1 MKPVSNNIL
10 SFSTILIF
18 LPIVS
23 AHMPGASPP
32 PKFELEPILVD
43 DGGKIINITIEEIG
57 KYHSERAKEMR
68 IKMLKKQGKT
78 EEEIKA
84 IIKKELA
91 NATGICT
98 CVVASF
104 RAALLGIKNVWG
116 DEVPKRD
123 DIRIISNLPTPGS
136 CQCFQYITGNA
147 PKIEAMCK
155 GEFHII
161 LPNGTEVKNMS
172 MKNLKKIA
180 MNINA
185 SYYHF
190 IICRRSTGECFTAN
204 VKDDV
209 FPEDYFVLRK
219 KVKYGIPEKASKEE
233 IEKFQKEWED
243 VRNKFLTQPDWEL
256 FEGIEKPES
265 ERNVVGAIALL
276 IGCGVAWAIWRK
288 YA

>member
-1 MKPVSNNIL
+1 MAPLPVD
-10 SFSTILIF
+10 
-18 LPIVS
+18 

-32 PKFELEPILVD
+32 PKFELEPIVID

-57 KYHSERAKEMR
+57 RYHNEIAKKMK

-78 EEEIKA
+78 DEEIKA
-84 IIKKELA
+84 IIEKEFA
-91 NATGICT
+91 NATGLCPCLVI
-98 CVVASF
+98 SF
-104 RAALLGIKNVWG
+104 RAALLGIKNIWG
-116 DEVPKRD
+116 DEIPKRN
-123 DIRIISNLPTPGS
+123 DIMIISNLPTPGS

-147 PKIEAMCK
+147 PNVKATYK

-185 SYYHF
+185 SYYCF
-190 IICRRSTGECFTAN
+190 TICRKSTGKCFTAD

-219 KVKYGIPEKASKEE
+219 KVKYGVPEKASKEE
-233 IEKFQKEWED
+233 IDEFRKKWENLRD
-243 VRNKFLTQPDWEL
+243 KFLTQPNYKL
-256 FEGIEKPES
+256 FEGIEMPES
-265 ERNVVGAIALL
+265 EENVIGAIAVL
-276 IGCGVAWAIWRK
+276 IGCGVAWAILRK
-288 YA
+288 YAK

>member
-1 MKPVSNNIL
+1 MIL
-10 SFSTILIF
+10 GFSIALVAS
-18 LPIVS
+18 LSVE
-23 AHMPGASPP
+23 AHIPGASPP

-43 DGGKIINITIEEIG
+43 DGGKIISIAIEEIG

-84 IIKKELA
+84 IIEKEFA

-98 CVVASF
+98 CVAASF

-123 DIRIISNLPTPGS
+123 DIRIISNLPTPCS

-147 PKIEAMCK
+147 PNVKAVRK

-180 MNINA
+180 MNVNA
-185 SYYHF
+185 SYYNF

-219 KVKYGIPEKASKEE
+219 KVKYGIPEKASK
-233 IEKFQKEWED
+233 
-243 VRNKFLTQPDWEL
+243 R
-256 FEGIEKPES
+256 
-265 ERNVVGAIALL
+265 R
-276 IGCGVAWAIWRK
+276 
-288 YA
+288 

>member
-1 MKPVSNNIL
+1 MRSVIVVLGFLALMALPVE
-10 SFSTILIF
+10 
-18 LPIVS
+18 

-32 PKFELEPILVD
+32 PKFELEPIVVD

-57 KYHSERAKEMR
+57 NYHNEIVKKMK

-78 EEEIKA
+78 DEEIKA
-84 IIKKELA
+84 IIEKEFA

-98 CVVASF
+98 CVAASF

-116 DEVPKRD
+116 EEIPKRD

-147 PKIEAMCK
+147 PNVKAMCK

-172 MKNLKKIA
+172 VKNLKKIA

-185 SYYHF
+185 SYYCF
-190 IICRRSTGECFTAN
+190 TICRKSTGECFTAN

-219 KVKYGIPEKASKEE
+219 KVKYGVPEKASKEE
-233 IEKFQKEWED
+233 IDEFRKKWEN
-243 VRNKFLTQPDWEL
+243 VRNKFLTQPDYEL

-265 ERNVVGAIALL
+265 EGNVIGAIAVL
-276 IGCGVAWAIWRK
+276 IGCIVALAVWR
-288 YA
+288 YRY

>member
-1 MKPVSNNIL
+1 MRSIIVVLGFLALMALPVE
-10 SFSTILIF
+10 
-18 LPIVS
+18 
-23 AHMPGASPP
+23 AHMPGASLP
-32 PKFELEPILVD
+32 PKFELEPIVVD

-57 KYHSERAKEMR
+57 NYHNEMAKKMK

-78 EEEIKA
+78 NEEIKA
-84 IIKKELA
+84 IIEKEFA
-91 NATGICT
+91 NATGLCPCLVI
-98 CVVASF
+98 SF

-116 DEVPKRD
+116 EEIPKRD
-123 DIRIISNLPTPGS
+123 DIKIISNLPTPGS

-147 PKIEAMCK
+147 PNVKAMCK

-172 MKNLKKIA
+172 VKNLKKIA

-185 SYYHF
+185 SYF
-190 IICRRSTGECFTAN
+190 CFTICRKSTGECFTAN

-219 KVKYGIPEKASKEE
+219 KVKYGVPEKASKEE
-233 IEKFQKEWED
+233 IDEFRKKWEN
-243 VRNKFLTQPDWEL
+243 VRNKFLTKPDYEL

-265 ERNVVGAIALL
+265 EGNVIGAIAVL
-276 IGCGVAWAIWRK
+276 IGCIVALAVWR
-288 YA
+288 YRY